1 MSRAP
6 KHWTEAKLSE
16 DPAVAVLEKLG
27 YEYVPPDVLE
37 AERDTFKETVL
48 AGRLRKAVERLN
60 PNLSPENV
68 GRAVRAIT
76 HATGTSLAD
85 INQALHIAI
94 THGVTVQQD
103 MGHGVQGQTV
113 RFIDFENPENN
124 EFVVTRQFK
133 VKGAT
138 KHVIAD
144 AVAFVN
150 GLPLAVLELKNPTL
164 GDIWLHDAVS
174 QLLRYQEAKD
184 EYRDQGA
191 PQLFNTVQLLVAACG
206 QRAAYGTVGT
216 PQRFYA
222 EWKTPYPAL
231 EEAVAAALGRKPTPQ
246 DVALWGL
253 FQPANLLDI
262 VRNFVVYENDPKSS
276 RVIHKLPRYPQFL
289 AVNKAVARIKGAK
302 KPEERGGVIWHTQGS
317 GKSLTML
324 WLALKLRRDPALE
337 HPTIVIVTDRTDLD
351 DQVSSTFQA
360 AGFPNPDRA
369 ASVRDLREKLSG
381 PTGITVTTTVQKFQD
396 LAAAGGGRG
405 APPVLNEAKNI
416 FVLVDEAHRTQ
427 YRSLAANMRVALPY
441 ACFLGF
447 TGTPIDRNDRS
458 TKQTFGPY
466 IDTYTIEQ
474 AVQDGA
480 TVPIFYESRLPKL
493 HVIGSSLDKLFEHVF
508 ADRTPEERAEI
519 KRKFATEA
527 AIATAPKRIE
537 AICLD
542 LIEHYRK
549 YIEPNGFKAQ
559 VVAVSREAAVVYK
572 ETLDRLNAPPSAII
586 MSSTNDD
593 PAHLAKW
600 ATSDQQR
607 KELIERFKKPSDP
620 LSILVV
626 CDMLITGFDAPV
638 EQVMYLDSPLKEHTL
653 LQAIARVNRKE
664 DGKTY
669 GLVVDYWGVSDALKE
684 ALAIFSPQDVQG
696 AMKPKVD
703 VLPQLQARHAA
714 AMKFMAK
721 VKHRDDL
728 DACVEIVEPDD
739 VRAEFDLAFRAF
751 AAALDMTLPDPAGLP
766 YIPDAK
772 WLGKVR
778 QAARARYRDHQLDV
792 SDCGA
797 KVRKLIEEA
806 IAADGVE
813 LLVKEVSLFSKEFE
827 TKVEAIA
834 SPEAK
839 ASEMEHA
846 IRHEIHV
853 RLEENPAFYESL
865 REKLKKIIEDR
876 EAKRI
881 DAAKQLELLKALA
894 SEVKNEA
901 AAAQEAG
908 LTDMGFAIYGVLDK
922 AMPELKAG
930 EQEAEYKASR
940 QQLAVDVEK
949 AMAPFVDIPGW
960 TEKAQVQKDMRRAI
974 KDRLLVAQVLDASE
988 RENMTTTIV
997 DVAKVRRGR

>member
-1 MSRAP
+1 MTPR
-6 KHWTEAKLSE
+6 KWTEAKLSE
-16 DPAVAVLEKLG
+16 DPAVGVLEKLG
-27 YEYVPPDVLE
+27 YRYVAPEVLE
-37 AERDTFKETVL
+37 AERDTFKEAIL
-48 AGRLRKAVERLN
+48 AGRLRKAIERLN
-60 PNLSPENV
+60 PHLTADNV

-76 HATGTSLAD
+76 HPAGTSLAD
-85 INQALHIAI
+85 INQALHVAI

-103 MGHGVQGQTV
+103 VGHGVQGQTV
-113 RFIDFENPENN
+113 RVIDIDNPGNN
-124 EFVVTRQFK
+124 DFLVTRQFK

-144 AVAFVN
+144 AVVFVN

-164 GDIWLHDAVS
+164 GDAWLHDAVD
-174 QLLRYQEAKD
+174 QLQRYQEGS
-184 EYRDQGA
+184 EGYRDLGA
-191 PQLFNTVQLLVAACG
+191 PQLFHTVQVLVAACG
-206 QRAAYGTVGT
+206 LRAAYGTVGT
-216 PQRFYA
+216 PQRFFA
-222 EWKTPYPAL
+222 EWKTPYPSL
-231 EEAVAAALGRKPTPQ
+231 EEEVAAALGKKPTPQ

-262 VRNFVVYENDPKSS
+262 VRNFVIYENDKKAS

-289 AVNKAVARIKGAK
+289 AVNKAIARIKGAK
-302 KPEERGGVIWHTQGS
+302 DPEDRGGVIWHTQGS

-324 WLALKLRRDPALE
+324 WLALKLRRDPAFE

-351 DQVSSTFQA
+351 DQISGTFQA

-369 ASVRDLREKLSG
+369 DSVRDLREKLAG
-381 PTGITVTTTVQKFQD
+381 PTGITLTTTIQKFQD
-396 LAAAGGGRG
+396 LAAADGGRG
-405 APPVLNEAKNI
+405 APPVLNAAENI
-416 FVLVDEAHRTQ
+416 FVMVDEAHRTQ
-427 YRSLAANMRVALPY
+427 YRSLAANMRVALPW

-493 HVIGSSLDKLFEHVF
+493 HLIGASLDKLFDHVF
-508 ADRTPEERAEI
+508 SDRTKEERVEI
-519 KRKFATEA
+519 KRKYATEA

-542 LIEHYRK
+542 LIEHYVSF
-549 YIEPNGFKAQ
+549 IQPNGFKAQ
-559 VVAVSREAAVVYK
+559 IVAVSREAAVVYK
-572 ETLDRLNAPPSAII
+572 ETLDRLNAPTSALI

-593 PAHLAKW
+593 AAHLAKW

-607 KELIERFKKPSDP
+607 KELIERFKKPKDP

-664 DGKTY
+664 EGKTY

-684 ALAIFSPQDVQG
+684 ALAIFSPQDVKG
-696 AMKPKVD
+696 AMKPRVD

-714 AMKFMAK
+714 AMRFMVS
-721 VKHRDDL
+721 VKDRGDL
-728 DACVEIVEPDD
+728 DACVAILEPED
-739 VRAEFDLAFRAF
+739 VRGEFDQAFRAF
-751 AAALDMTLPDPAGLP
+751 AASLDMVLPDPAGLP
-766 YIPDAK
+766 YVSDMK

-813 LLVKEVSLFSKEFE
+813 ILVKEVSLFSKEFD
-827 TKVEAIA
+827 TKVEALA

-865 REKLKKIIEDR
+865 REKLQKIIEDR
-876 EAKRI
+876 AAKRI
-881 DAAKQLELLKALA
+881 DAAKQLELLKVLA
-894 SEVKNEA
+894 AEVKSEA
-901 AAAQEAG
+901 SAAQEAG

-922 AMPELKAG
+922 SMPVLKAG
-930 EQEAEYKASR
+930 EPVAEYQASR
-940 QQLAVDVEK
+940 QKLAVLIEE
-949 AMAPFVDIPGW
+949 AIAPFVDIPGW
-960 TEKAQVQKDMRRAI
+960 TQKAQVQKDMRRAI
-974 KDRLLVAQVLDASE
+974 KDRLLAAQVFDAGK
-988 RENMTTTIV
+988 REDMTTTIV
-997 DVAKVRRGR
+997 DVTKVRQGR